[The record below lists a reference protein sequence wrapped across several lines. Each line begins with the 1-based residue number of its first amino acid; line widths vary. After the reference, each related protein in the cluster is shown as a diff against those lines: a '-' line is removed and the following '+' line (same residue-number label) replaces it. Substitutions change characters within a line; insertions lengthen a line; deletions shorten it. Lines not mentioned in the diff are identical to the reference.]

1 MPNPSSQDFSRFD
14 RRSFLRF
21 AAIAAAGAAVPIVG
35 ESHLA
40 MAQRSKF
47 KATLPTPGSGAVM
60 IDANENPLGPCASA
74 RSTIMSLVPSGGR
87 YEMALTDKLV
97 GTIAAKENLKPE
109 NIAVYAGSSEPLHYA
124 VLAFTSKDRGYV
136 AADPGY
142 EAGAYAAK
150 MNNARITQ
158 VPLKKD
164 FSHDVRAMVSAD
176 PQAGLIYLCNPNNP
190 TGTITSRDDI
200 EYALQNKPSGSI
212 LMIDE
217 AYIHFTE
224 LPSAMDMVRDGKEV
238 IVLRTFS
245 KIYGMAGVR
254 CGFAAGR
261 PDLLAKLK
269 PYGQN
274 SMPIFAV
281 AAATTS
287 LEDPTVIPERKAFTG
302 KLREDTLAWLTKQG
316 YAVTPSHSNCFM
328 VDTKRPSHDVI
339 LAMAKQDVYIGRPWP
354 IWNTWVRVT
363 VGTPSDMAAFQK
375 TFSSVMNA

>member
-1 MPNPSSQDFSRFD
+1 MSNVSTQDISFFN

-35 ESHLA
+35 EAHLA

-47 KATLPTPGSGAVM
+47 KATLPAPGNGAVM

-74 RSTIMSLVPSGGR
+74 RSTIMNLVPNGGR
-87 YEMALTDKLV
+87 YETSLTDKLV
-97 GTIAAKENLKPE
+97 SIIAAKEGLKTE
-109 NIAVYAGSSEPLHYA
+109 YIAAYAGSSEPLHYA
-124 VLAFTSKDRGYV
+124 VLAFTSKDHGYI

-150 MNNARITQ
+150 MNNAPVVQ
-158 VPLKKD
+158 VPLRKD
-164 FSHDVRAMVSAD
+164 FSHDVHAMVSAD
-176 PQAGLIYLCNPNNP
+176 PKAGLIYLCNPNNP
-190 TGTITSRDDI
+190 TGTTTSRTDI
-200 EYALQNKPSGSI
+200 EYALKNKPSGSI

-217 AYIHFTE
+217 AYIHFSDQPT
-224 LPSAMDMVRDGKEV
+224 AMDMVRDDKEV

-261 PDLLAKLK
+261 PDLLARLK

-274 SMPIFAV
+274 AMPIFAA

-287 LEDPTVIPERKAFTG
+287 LEDATVIPERKAFTG
-302 KLREDTLAWLTKQG
+302 KLREETLAWLTKQG
-316 YAVTPSHSNCFM
+316 YAVTPSQSNCFM
-328 VDTKRPSHDVI
+328 LDARRPSQDVI
-339 LAMAKQDVYIGRPWP
+339 VAMAKQDIYIGRPWP
-354 IWNTWVRVT
+354 SWRTWVRVT
-363 VGTPSDMAAFQK
+363 IGTPEDMAAFQK
-375 TFSSVMNA
+375 SFSSVMSA